1 MAVIAN
7 SGYNPERPLTARA
20 LVLDFLSN
28 RAPREIS
35 ARAVL
40 AAGAAFGF
48 SAQNLRMALM
58 RLVDQ
63 GAAVNSSRGRYRL
76 GAPGE
81 TMRLE
86 VRKWKRVADLVRPW
100 PGGWVGVYGAE
111 IARSDRAAIR
121 RHEQALRLRGFREFS
136 SGLWI
141 RPANL
146 RDSVA
151 ELRAHL
157 AALGL
162 HRDAIVVGLSDF
174 DDAASARAVQLWDT
188 AAIERSYDALLSAL
202 DVSQSK
208 VARLPLTGAAV
219 ETLLLGREA
228 IRHINLDPLL
238 PEQLMPQRP
247 LRELVRAMIAYD
259 EIGREIWRRFMREIE
274 SRD

>member
-1 MAVIAN
+1 MAEPAN
-7 SGYNPERPLTARA
+7 TSYEPGRPITARA

-40 AAGAAFGF
+40 SAGAAFGF

-58 RLVDQ
+58 RLADQ
-63 GAAVNSSRGRYRL
+63 GLAENSGRGRYRL

-81 TMRLE
+81 TMRGE
-86 VRKWKRVADLVRPW
+86 VRKWKRVADLIQPW
-100 PGGWVGVYGAE
+100 PGTWVGVYGGE
-111 IARSDRAAIR
+111 IPHSDRAAIR

-136 SGLWI
+136 PGLWL

-157 AALGL
+157 LGLGL
-162 HRDAIVVGLSDF
+162 HRAAMVAGMSDF
-174 DDAASARAVQLWDT
+174 DDAARARAAGLWDI
-188 AAIERSYDALLSAL
+188 AAMRRAYAAL
-202 DVSQSK
+202 DKALCASREK
-208 VARLPLTGAAV
+208 IARLPLTAAAA
-219 ETLLLGREA
+219 ETLLVGRA
-228 IRHINLDPLL
+228 VIRHINLDPLL
-238 PEQLMPQRP
+238 PEELMPQRY
-247 LRELVRAMIAYD
+247 LRELVRAMIKYD

-274 SRD
+274 SRG

>member
-1 MAVIAN
+1 MAIIAN

-174 DDAASARAVQLWDT
+174 DDAASARAVQSVGHRRNRTLIRCVAERPRRKPVKSRAT
-188 AAIERSYDALLSAL
+188 AAYGRRRQKPCCSA
-202 DVSQSK
+202 
-208 VARLPLTGAAV
+208 ARLSGTSIS
-219 ETLLLGREA
+219 
-228 IRHINLDPLL
+228 IRCCPK
-238 PEQLMPQRP
+238 
-247 LRELVRAMIAYD
+247 
-259 EIGREIWRRFMREIE
+259 
-274 SRD
+274 S

>member
-1 MAVIAN
+1 MAMIAN
-7 SGYNPERPLTARA
+7 TSYKPERPLTARA
-20 LVLDFLSN
+20 IVLDFISN

-40 AAGAAFGF
+40 AAGAVFGF

-63 GAAVNSSRGRYRL
+63 GVAVNATRGRYRL

-81 TMRLE
+81 TMRVE

-100 PGGWVGVYGAE
+100 SGGWVGVYGAE

-151 ELRAHL
+151 ELRVHL

-174 DDAASARAVQLWDT
+174 DEAARVRASNLWDT
-188 AAIERSYDALLSAL
+188 AALERAYGALRGAL
-202 DVSQSK
+202 DASQAK
-208 VARLPLTGAAV
+208 VARLPLEAAAA
-219 ETLLLGREA
+219 ETLLLGREV

-238 PEQLMPQRP
+238 PEELMPQRP
-247 LRELVRAMIAYD
+247 LRELVRAMIGYD

>member
-1 MAVIAN
+1 MAVNAN
-7 SGYNPERPLTARA
+7 GSYKTERPLTARA
-20 LVLDFLSN
+20 IVLDFLSN

-35 ARAVL
+35 ARAVV
-40 AAGAAFGF
+40 AAGAVFGF

-58 RLVDQ
+58 RLVGQ
-63 GAAVNSSRGRYRL
+63 GVAVSSSRGRYRL

-100 PGGWVGVYGAE
+100 PGTWIGVYGAE
-111 IARSDRAAIR
+111 IARSDRAATR
-121 RHEQALRLRGFREFS
+121 RHEQALRLRGFHEFS

-157 AALGL
+157 CALGL
-162 HRDAIVVGLSDF
+162 HRDAIVIGLSDF
-174 DDAASARAVQLWDT
+174 DHAASERAARLWST
-188 AAIERSYDALLSAL
+188 AALERAYGALLSAL
-202 DVSQSK
+202 EASQAK
-208 VARLPLTGAAV
+208 VARLPLEAAAA
-219 ETLLLGREA
+219 ETLLLGREV

-238 PEQLMPQRP
+238 PEELMPQRP
-247 LRELVRAMIAYD
+247 LRELVRAMIGYD

>member
-1 MAVIAN
+1 MAAIAN
-7 SGYNPERPLTARA
+7 DGYIPERPLTARA
-20 LVLDFLSN
+20 VVLDFLSN

-40 AAGAAFGF
+40 AAGAVFGF
-48 SAQNLRMALM
+48 SAQNLRMALT

-63 GAAVNSSRGRYRL
+63 GVAVNSNRGRYRL

-81 TMRLE
+81 TMRVE
-86 VRKWKRVADLVRPW
+86 VRKWKRVAELTRPW
-100 PGGWVGVYGAE
+100 SGAWVGVYGAE

-157 AALGL
+157 LALGL
-162 HRDAIVVGLSDF
+162 HRDAIVLGLSDF
-174 DDAASARAVQLWDT
+174 DATAAARAVRLWD
-188 AAIERSYDALLSAL
+188 AAALERAYARLRGAL
-202 DVSQSK
+202 DASEAK
-208 VARLPLTGAAV
+208 ITRLPLAAAAA
-219 ETLLLGREA
+219 ETLLLGREV
-228 IRHINLDPLL
+228 IRRINLDPLL
-238 PEQLMPQRP
+238 PEELMPQRR
-247 LRELVRAMIAYD
+247 LHELVRAMIAYD

-274 SRD
+274 NRD

>member
-1 MAVIAN
+1 MGAIAN
-7 SGYNPERPLTARA
+7 SGYKPERSLTARA
-20 LVLDFLSN
+20 VVLDFLSN

-35 ARAVL
+35 ARAVV
-40 AAGAAFGF
+40 AAGAVFGF

-63 GAAVNSSRGRYRL
+63 GVAVNSSRGRYRL
-76 GAPGE
+76 GAHGE
-81 TMRLE
+81 AMRLE
-86 VRKWKRVADLVRPW
+86 VRKWKRVAELTRPW
-100 PGGWVGVYGAE
+100 PGTWIGVYGAE

-174 DDAASARAVQLWDT
+174 DDAASARATRLWDT
-188 AAIERSYDALLSAL
+188 AALERAYGALLSAL
-202 DVSQSK
+202 GASQAK
-208 VARLPLTGAAV
+208 AARLPLTAAAA
-219 ETLLLGREA
+219 ETLLLGREV

-238 PEQLMPQRP
+238 PEELMPQRP
-247 LRELVRAMIAYD
+247 LRELVRAMVAYD
-259 EIGREIWRRFMREIE
+259 EIGREIWRRFMRDIE

>member
-86 VRKWKRVADLVRPW
+86 VRKWKRVADL
-100 PGGWVGVYGAE
+100 
-111 IARSDRAAIR
+111 
-121 RHEQALRLRGFREFS
+121 
-136 SGLWI
+136 
-141 RPANL
+141 
-146 RDSVA
+146 
-151 ELRAHL
+151 
-157 AALGL
+157 
-162 HRDAIVVGLSDF
+162 
-174 DDAASARAVQLWDT
+174 
-188 AAIERSYDALLSAL
+188 
-202 DVSQSK
+202 
-208 VARLPLTGAAV
+208 
-219 ETLLLGREA
+219 
-228 IRHINLDPLL
+228 
-238 PEQLMPQRP
+238 
-247 LRELVRAMIAYD
+247 
-259 EIGREIWRRFMREIE
+259 
-274 SRD
+274 